1 MGVGSCFSSFEVR
14 ADGLPEKRVSQGP
27 FPTSVRPAVDASA
40 DALSA
45 APCRPV
51 RFGDVGL
58 VVDARTDGV
67 MVLSARTALKPYERN
82 LLDVFWRRAAEH
94 PDRTWVARRGGP
106 DREWIRLSY
115 GQARADI
122 SAMAAWLLAR
132 KIPAG
137 RSILVLSENSLAHAT
152 WLFGAIAA
160 GVPICSVSVNYS
172 LLSTDFERLRHVVD
186 LVKPAVIFAEQ
197 GAAYARAIAAV
208 APEDAV
214 VVSAEPDVIPGA
226 VGLAELLAGP
236 DVDGIGAR
244 VRTLDPEAPA
254 RYLLTSGSTGRPKAV
269 IHTQAMMTGNTAS
282 GFQAMGD
289 AFDWGGE
296 VLDWLPWSHIAGSS
310 LLTNISYLGGTLYI
324 DDGRPTAEAFSETL
338 RNLREIPLRFYGTMP
353 LGYTML
359 ADALEQ
365 DDDLR
370 RVFFSA
376 LRAMLFGGA
385 GLPQP
390 LHDRL
395 QRLAIRTTGQRFVF
409 VSGYGSTETGSA
421 ISYTWWN
428 ATKVGIGL
436 PVPGAS
442 LKLVPTDGAYE
453 VRVKAPSVTPGYFG
467 DPERTAEAFDEDGF
481 LRMED
486 MADFHDRTAPIEGL
500 YFAGRRAEQF
510 KLSNGTFVAAG
521 RLRDSLLKAGAGLFA
536 DLVVCGEGRDDLAVL
551 AWPNPEALRRIAGA
565 PAAAL
570 ETLVRDK
577 IVREHAAAALARH
590 NLDHTGQSSRVKR
603 LLFLTEPPSAE
614 AHEVSDKGS
623 INRAAVLRRRADRVE
638 ELYSEGSATI
648 AAR

>member
-1 MGVGSCFSSFEVR
+1 
-14 ADGLPEKRVSQGP
+14 VSQG
-27 FPTSVRPAVDASA
+27 SSSAAASPAVDRAT
-40 DALSA
+40 DDLSA

-51 RFGDVGL
+51 RFGEVGL
-58 VVDARTDGV
+58 VVEERPDGALI
-67 MVLSARTALKPYERN
+67 LSAEAPLAPYDRN
-82 LLDVFWRRAAEH
+82 LLGVFWRRAEAH

-106 DREWIRLSY
+106 DRDWIRLTW

-122 SAMAAWLLAR
+122 SATAAWLLDR
-132 KIPAG
+132 NIPAG

-152 WLFGAIAA
+152 WLFGAMAA
-160 GVPICSVSVNYS
+160 GMPICSVSVNYS

-197 GAAYARAIAAV
+197 GSAYARAVAAV
-208 APEDAV
+208 APADAV
-214 VVSAEPDVIPGA
+214 VVTSDREVIPGA
-226 VGLAELLAGP
+226 VNLADVLANP
-236 DVDGIGAR
+236 DVEGIGAR
-244 VRTLDPEAPA
+244 VLALDPETPA

-289 AFDWGGE
+289 AFAWGGE

-310 LLTNISYLGGTLYI
+310 LLTNISYLGGTLHI
-324 DDGRPTAEAFSETL
+324 DDGRPTADGFAETL
-338 RNLREIPLRFYGTMP
+338 RNLKEIPLRFYGTMP

-359 ADALEQ
+359 ADALEG
-365 DDDLR
+365 DDELR
-370 RVFFSA
+370 QVFFSD

-409 VSGYGSTETGSA
+409 VSGFGSTETGSA

-428 ATKVGIGL
+428 AAKVGIGL

-442 LKLVPTDGAYE
+442 LKLVPTDGAFE

-467 DPERTAEAFDEDGF
+467 DPDRTAEAFDEDGF

-486 MADFHDRTAPIEGL
+486 MADFHDRSNPLEGL

-521 RLRDSLLKAGAGLFA
+521 QLRDSLLKAGAGLFS
-536 DLVVCGEGRDDLAVL
+536 DLVICGEGRDQLAVL
-551 AWPNPEALRRIAGA
+551 AWPHPEALRRLANAAGDVDTLIRSEA
-565 PAAAL
+565 VRTAAV
-570 ETLVRDK
+570 E
-577 IVREHAAAALARH
+577 ALAQH
-590 NLDHTGQSSRVKR
+590 NRDHTGQSSRIAR
-603 LLFLTEPPSAE
+603 LLFLTEPPSSE

-623 INRAAVLRRRADRVE
+623 INRAAVLRRRADRVVA
-638 ELYSEGSATI
+638 LYEADGEVI
-648 AAR
+648 VAA